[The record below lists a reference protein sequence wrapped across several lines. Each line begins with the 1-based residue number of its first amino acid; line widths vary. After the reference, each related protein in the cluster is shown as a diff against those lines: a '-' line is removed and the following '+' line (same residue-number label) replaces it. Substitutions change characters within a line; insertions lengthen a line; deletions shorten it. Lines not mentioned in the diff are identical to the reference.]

1 MKILKISIFAP
12 EGVFHGFGTRDF
24 TLKELEE
31 EFRSYRILQLKQV
44 HSTKILVE
52 KGGEGDGLI
61 SRKRGTVLVIKT
73 ADCMPI
79 FLAHRDGEVIAAL
92 HGGWR
97 GLCNGI
103 IPAAVKML
111 QEMGFSPSELEAALG
126 PSIGPCCYEVGEEV
140 FECFRRNNLLFLGRG
155 KNLDLP
161 STAELQLKELGI
173 GKIHSLPLCTRCHP
187 WLFYSY
193 RRGDRNARMFSFLG
207 LLEIK

>member
-1 MKILKISIFAP
+1 MKTLRVSTFAP
-12 EGVFHGFGTRDF
+12 PGVFHGFGTRDF
-24 TLKELEE
+24 TLKEFDE
-31 EFRSYRILQLKQV
+31 EFRSYDILQLKQV

-52 KGGEGDGLI
+52 EEGEGDGLI
-61 SRKRGTVLVIKT
+61 SRKRGTILVIKT

-79 FLAHRDGEVIAAL
+79 FLAHRKGEVIAAL

-111 QEMGFSPSELEAALG
+111 REMGFSPSEMEAALG

-140 FECFRRNNLLFLGRG
+140 FECFRQNNLPFLRRE
-155 KNLDLP
+155 KKLDLP
-161 STAELQLKELGI
+161 TTAELHLKESGI
-173 GKIHSLPLCTRCHP
+173 EKVHSLALCTRCHP

-193 RRGDRNARMFSFLG
+193 RRGDRKVRMFSYIG